1 LSAAWTVVSGVAPAE
16 GDLRVVVEAAARGD
30 QPAFKQLY
38 QQHAR
43 SVYNL
48 VFRCMRNA
56 QSSEDVCQEIWVKA
70 YRELPKLAE
79 PQAFPAWLY
88 RIAARACVD
97 AARKNSRVP
106 ASSELLEE
114 RTPALEDDP
123 EQSALQRE
131 RIRLTWE
138 ALSVLPARQHLALYL
153 REMER
158 RSYKEIAQ
166 MLETSDAAVET
177 LLFRARQGFVTA
189 YERLEAA
196 AGDRCE
202 QAQQTMAAVM
212 DGEATPVQQK
222 AVRAHV
228 DACRPC
234 SGQLGRMQRASAA
247 YAALAPLPVPALL
260 GERIFDAIGVSGSGA
275 AAAPGGITKA
285 IALAGVKAKIFTFAV
300 VATGSL
306 TVAAMTT
313 PVVDEIRPG
322 PAGPAAEMRADD
334 AAGGSADGA
343 AGVEVTGA
351 DQAANAPEPGLVG
364 GTTGT
369 VNDLTSST
377 LTTVDE
383 TVAGLTGTVDGIVN
397 EITADVAG
405 VAPIPAITVEADVV
419 PTPEAPLPTVP
430 PGAPTP
436 PPLPG
441 LP

>member
-1 LSAAWTVVSGVAPAE
+1 MASGGGQLAFAVSAAAH
-16 GDLRVVVEAAARGD
+16 GDEAA
-30 QPAFKQLY
+30 FKALY
-38 QQHAR
+38 EGHTR

-48 VFRCMRNA
+48 VFRSLRNA
-56 QSSEDVCQEIWVKA
+56 QAAEDTCQEIWVKA

-79 PQAFPAWLY
+79 PQAFPAWIY
-88 RIAARACVD
+88 RIAARACID
-97 AARKNSRVP
+97 ASRKDGRVP
-106 ASSELLEE
+106 APAELLEE
-114 RTPALEDDP
+114 RTPTLEDDP
-123 EQSALQRE
+123 ERWALQRE

-158 RSYKEIAQ
+158 RTYKEIAK
-166 MLETSDAAVET
+166 MLETSEAAVET

-202 QAQQTMAAVM
+202 HAQQTMAAVM

-247 YAALAPLPVPALL
+247 YAALATLPVPALL
-260 GERIFDAIGVSGSGA
+260 GPRIFESIGSAGGGV
-275 AAAPGGITKA
+275 AAAPGGIAKA
-285 IALAGVKAKIFTFAV
+285 VALAGAKAKVFAIAV

-322 PAGPAAEMRADD
+322 PANPAAEISLDGP
-334 AAGGSADGA
+334 GGGAADGVEA
-343 AGVEVTGA
+343 VVGVSEAG
-351 DQAANAPEPGLVG
+351 QSANAVEPDLIGN
-364 GTTGT
+364 TTGT
-369 VNDLTSST
+369 VDGLTSTT

-383 TVAGLTGTVDGIVN
+383 TLAGLTGAVN
-397 EITADVAG
+397 EITDDVAG
-405 VAPIPAITVEADVV
+405 VAPIPAITVEDEIV
-419 PTPEAPLPTVP
+419 PTLVPIPSVPPAPTV
-430 PGAPTP
+430 